1 MFFRNLKMAT
11 KLAETLFSEKKYS
24 VVQNDLFDHKST

>member
-24 VVQNDLFDHKST
+24 VVKLFI